1 MTQQASYGPVHGPPT
16 GEISRRN
23 FMRRMLGVGVGIL
36 SLEFLGGT
44 LAFLWPNLTEGL
56 GAEITLGTADDINTL
71 SPEWANGL
79 PYIYNQAN
87 LFFVNVPA
95 SKALVAEKSNGLVKA
110 DTSLPVADPGANV
123 DEKLALADR
132 SVLAL
137 WRKCP
142 HLGCQVPQ
150 LCDQSEWFECL
161 CHGSKYTVLGEK
173 RDGPA
178 PRGMDRF
185 PVSVAEGGAYVVNT
199 REVVS
204 GPPPGTV
211 TFDTR
216 VSTDM
221 PHCSG

>member
-1 MTQQASYGPVHGPPT
+1 MTHQSYGEVRGPRA
-16 GEISRRN
+16 GEISRRG

-44 LAFLWPNLTEGL
+44 MAFLWPNLTEGL
-56 GAEITLGTADDINTL
+56 GAEIALGTVADINIQAPQW
-71 SPEWANGL
+71 SEGL
-79 PYIYNQAN
+79 PYVYNAAN
-87 LFFVNVPA
+87 IFFVNVPA
-95 SKALVAEKSNGLVKA
+95 AKARVDGNGTVASPIE
-110 DTSLPVADPGANV
+110 DPGADV
-123 DEKLALADR
+123 DPELPLDER

-150 LCDQSEWFECL
+150 LCEASQWFECL

-185 PVSVAEGGAYVVNT
+185 EVSVADGVYVVNT
-199 REVVS
+199 REVIS
-204 GPPPGTV
+204 GSPPGSV
-211 TFDTR
+211 TFDDR
-216 VSTDM
+216 APDDM

>member
-1 MTQQASYGPVHGPPT
+1 MTQHASYGPVHGPPT
-16 GEISRRN
+16 GEMSRRG

-44 LAFLWPNLTEGL
+44 IAFLWPNLTEGL
-56 GAEITLGTADDINTL
+56 GADIRLGTAADINTQFDQ
-71 SPEWANGL
+71 WAMGI
-79 PYIYNQAN
+79 PYVYNQAN

-95 SKALVAEKSNGLVKA
+95 AKAMVEGGGTAGS
-110 DTSLPVADPGANV
+110 PVDDPGANV
-123 DEKLALADR
+123 DEELPLEDR

-150 LCDQSEWFECL
+150 VCEVSQWFECL

-185 PVSVAEGGAYVVNT
+185 AVTVEDGAYVIVT
-199 REVVS
+199 REVIS
-204 GPPPGTV
+204 GPPVGTV
-211 TFDTR
+211 TFDPRTA
-216 VSTDM
+216 SEITD
-221 PHCSG
+221 HCV

>member
-1 MTQQASYGPVHGPPT
+1 MTQHASYGPVHGPPT
-16 GEISRRN
+16 GEITRRG

-56 GAEITLGTADDINTL
+56 GADINL
-71 SPEWANGL
+71 GSAEDINAVFAQWGEGL
-79 PYIYNQAN
+79 PFIYNQAN

-95 SKALVAEKSNGLVKA
+95 AKARVDGNGTVSSPIPDPGSDVAEE
-110 DTSLPVADPGANV
+110 LPLP
-123 DEKLALADR
+123 DR
-132 SVLAL
+132 SVVAL

-150 LCDQSEWFECL
+150 LCDASQWFECL

-185 PVSVAEGGAYVVNT
+185 AVTVQDGSYVVVT
-199 REVVS
+199 SEVIS
-204 GPPPGTV
+204 GPPVGTV
-211 TFDTR
+211 TFDDR
-216 VSTDM
+216 VSGSIQ
-221 PHCSG
+221 HCTG

>member
-1 MTQQASYGPVHGPPT
+1 MTQHASYGEVHGPRA
-16 GEISRRN
+16 GEISRRG

-56 GAEITLGTADDINTL
+56 GAEITIGTAADINNAQ
-71 SPEWANGL
+71 PQWAEGL
-79 PYIYNQAN
+79 PYIYGPAN
-87 LFFVNVPA
+87 LFIVNVPA
-95 SKALVAEKSNGLVKA
+95 AKARVEGEGAVS
-110 DTSLPVADPGANV
+110 SPVEDPGT
-123 DEKLALADR
+123 DLSEDLPLADR
-132 SVLAL
+132 SILAL

-150 LCDQSEWFECL
+150 LCDQSQWFECL
-161 CHGSKYTVLGEK
+161 CHGSKYTILGEK

-178 PRGMDRF
+178 PRGMDSF
-185 PVSVAEGGAYVVNT
+185 PVTATDGTYVVNT
-199 REVVS
+199 REVIS

-211 TFDTR
+211 TFDDRAPTE
-216 VSTDM
+216 M

>member
-1 MTQQASYGPVHGPPT
+1 MSQLPSYGPVTGPPV

-23 FMRRMLGVGVGIL
+23 FMRRVLGVGVGIL

-44 LAFLWPNLTEGL
+44 FAFLWPNLTEGL
-56 GAEITLGTADDINTL
+56 GADISLGTADDVL
-71 SPEWANGL
+71 SQAPEWAEGL

-95 SKALVAEKSNGLVKA
+95 SKARVEGNGTV
-110 DTSLPVADPGANV
+110 SQPVPDPGTDV
-123 DEKLALADR
+123 DEELPLPDR
-132 SVLAL
+132 SVIAL

-150 LCDQSEWFECL
+150 LCDQSQWFECL
-161 CHGSKYTVLGEK
+161 CHGSKYSVLGEK

-185 PVSVAEGGAYVVNT
+185 TVIVENGAYVVRT
-199 REVVS
+199 SEVIS
-204 GPPPGTV
+204 GPPVGTV
-211 TFDTR
+211 TFDDR
-216 VSTDM
+216 LPTDM
-221 PHCSG
+221 PHCSA

>member
-1 MTQQASYGPVHGPPT
+1 MTQHAPYGEIHGPPS
-16 GEISRRN
+16 GEITRRG
-23 FMRRMLGVGVGIL
+23 FMRRMLGVGVGLL
-36 SLEFLGGT
+36 SLQFLGGT
-44 LAFLWPNLTEGL
+44 LAFLWPNLREGL
-56 GAEITLGTADDINTL
+56 GSQIALGTADDINTVA
-71 SPEWANGL
+71 PEWAEGV

-95 SKALVAEKSNGLVKA
+95 AKARVDGEGTVAQ
-110 DTSLPVADPGANV
+110 PVPDPGADV
-123 DEKLALADR
+123 DPELPLPDR

-150 LCDQSEWFECL
+150 LCDTSFWFECL
-161 CHGSKYTVLGEK
+161 CHGSKYSVLGEK

-185 PVSVAEGGAYVVNT
+185 DVLFQDGAYVVDT
-199 REVVS
+199 RAVVS

-211 TFDTR
+211 TFDERTPDDVAGR
-216 VSTDM
+216 N
-221 PHCSG
+221 CSA

>member
-16 GEISRRN
+16 GEITRRG

-71 SPEWANGL
+71 APDWGNGL

-95 SKALVAEKSNGLVKA
+95 SKARVAENSNGLVQA
-110 DTSLPVADPGANV
+110 DGSLPVADPGVNV
-123 DEKLALADR
+123 DEALPLDQR

-150 LCDQSEWFECL
+150 VCEQSQWFECL
-161 CHGSKYTVLGEK
+161 CHGSKYSILGEK

-185 PVSVAEGGAYVVNT
+185 PVTVADGAYVVNT

-204 GPPPGTV
+204 GDPPGTV

-221 PHCSG
+221 AHCSG

>member
-1 MTQQASYGPVHGPPT
+1 MSQNAPHGPVHGPPV
-16 GEISRRN
+16 GEITRRS

-56 GAEITLGTADDINTL
+56 GADISLGTADDINTVFG
-71 SPEWANGL
+71 EWAEGL

-95 SKALVAEKSNGLVKA
+95 SKARVEGNGTV
-110 DTSLPVADPGANV
+110 SSPVADPGADV
-123 DEKLALADR
+123 SEDLPVADR

-150 LCDQSEWFECL
+150 LCDASQWFECL

-173 RDGPA
+173 RAGPA

-185 PVSVAEGGAYVVNT
+185 EVTVQDGAYVVVT
-199 REVVS
+199 SSVIS
-204 GPPPGTV
+204 GPPPGTI
-211 TFDTR
+211 TFDPR
-216 VSTDM
+216 VNDQI
-221 PHCSG
+221 PHCVG

>member
-1 MTQQASYGPVHGPPT
+1 MSQLPSYGPVTGPPV
-16 GEISRRN
+16 GEISRRS

-44 LAFLWPNLTEGL
+44 FAFLWPNLTEGL
-56 GAEITLGTADDINTL
+56 GADITLGTADDVIAQA
-71 SPEWANGL
+71 PEWAEGL

-95 SKALVAEKSNGLVKA
+95 SKARVEGNGTV
-110 DTSLPVADPGANV
+110 SSPVPDPGTDV
-123 DEKLALADR
+123 DEAIPLPDR
-132 SVLAL
+132 SVVAL

-150 LCDQSEWFECL
+150 LCDQSQWFECL
-161 CHGSKYTVLGEK
+161 CHGSKYSVLGEK

-185 PVSVAEGGAYVVNT
+185 TVLVENGAYVVRT
-199 REVVS
+199 SEVIS
-204 GPPPGTV
+204 GPPVGTV
-211 TFDTR
+211 TFDDR
-216 VSTDM
+216 LPTDM
-221 PHCSG
+221 PHCSA

>member
-1 MTQQASYGPVHGPPT
+1 
-16 GEISRRN
+16 
-23 FMRRMLGVGVGIL
+23 MRRMLGVGVGIL

-44 LAFLWPNLTEGL
+44 FAFLWPNLTEGL
-56 GAEITLGTADDINTL
+56 GAQISIGSAADINAL
-71 SPEWANGL
+71 APEWVSGL
-79 PYIYNQAN
+79 PFVYNQAN

-95 SKALVAEKSNGLVKA
+95 AKARVDGQGTVS
-110 DTSLPVADPGANV
+110 SPIQDPGTNV
-123 DEKLALADR
+123 DPELPLEER

-150 LCDQSEWFECL
+150 LCGESQWFECL

-185 PVSVAEGGAYVVNT
+185 EVVVEGGVYVADT
-199 REVVS
+199 RQVVA

-211 TFDTR
+211 TFDER
-216 VSTDM
+216 GPTDM

>member
-1 MTQQASYGPVHGPPT
+1 MTQHASYGEVHGPPN
-16 GEISRRN
+16 GEITRRG

-36 SLEFLGGT
+36 SLEFVGAS

-56 GAEITLGTADDINTL
+56 GAEISLGTAADINAL
-71 SPEWANGL
+71 APEWQNGL
-79 PYIYNQAN
+79 PFVYNQAN

-95 SKALVAEKSNGLVKA
+95 SKARVEGDGTVASGV
-110 DTSLPVADPGANV
+110 PDPGTNV
-123 DEKLALADR
+123 DEELPFPDR
-132 SVLAL
+132 SVMAL

-150 LCDQSEWFECL
+150 LCNSSQWFECL

-178 PRGMDRF
+178 PRGMDHF
-185 PVSVAEGGAYVVNT
+185 PVVVADGAYVVNT
-199 REVVS
+199 AEVVS

-211 TFDTR
+211 SFDER
-216 VSTDM
+216 EPTDM
-221 PHCSG
+221 PHCTG

>member
-1 MTQQASYGPVHGPPT
+1 MTQHASYGPVHGPPT
-16 GEISRRN
+16 GEITRRS

-44 LAFLWPNLTEGL
+44 LAFLWPNLSEGL
-56 GAEITLGTADDINTL
+56 GADINLGTAEDINAVF
-71 SPEWANGL
+71 SQWGEGL
-79 PYIYNQAN
+79 PFIYNQAN

-95 SKALVAEKSNGLVKA
+95 AKARVEGNGTVP
-110 DTSLPVADPGANV
+110 SPVPDPGTDV
-123 DEKLALADR
+123 SEELPLPDR
-132 SVLAL
+132 SVVAL

-150 LCDQSEWFECL
+150 LCDASQWFECL

-185 PVSVAEGGAYVVNT
+185 AVTVEDGAYVVVT
-199 REVVS
+199 REVIS
-204 GPPPGTV
+204 GPPVGTV
-211 TFDTR
+211 TFDDR
-216 VSTDM
+216 ASGSI
-221 PHCSG
+221 PHCTG